1 MPVPAE
7 ALEVRLSGLPAGLL
21 VEPGRIEVRFAEAKE
36 ALTRLYA
43 LAQALG
49 NDFEDFEALVGGER
63 TFERSRLKGSVDRAC
78 GQWLPYAFRRRSIIT
93 TIARATSTP
102 VAANLVSRVG
112 LDDRDDD
119 VQGWHDGFGE
129 LRVECEEENGLMA
142 QQERSSRVMA
152 EPAVVDIAAAGRRR
166 PPEHGGGSRAPVAGG
181 TMIGRGVVIKGNVSG
196 NEDVEVEGEV
206 VGTIELQ
213 QHVVTVGPGGRV
225 EAQVLRSRS
234 WCSVRGPGS

>member
-1 MPVPAE
+1 M
-7 ALEVRLSGLPAGLL
+7 
-21 VEPGRIEVRFAEAKE
+21 
-36 ALTRLYA
+36 
-43 LAQALG
+43 
-49 NDFEDFEALVGGER
+49 
-63 TFERSRLKGSVDRAC
+63 DRAC
-78 GQWLPYAFRRRSIIT
+78 GQWLPHAFRRRSIIT

-166 PPEHGGGSRAPVAGG
+166 PPEHGGWESRAGG
-181 TMIGRGVVIKGNVSG
+181 WGHHDRARGRHQG
-196 NEDVEVEGEV
+196 
-206 VGTIELQ
+206 
-213 QHVVTVGPGGRV
+213 
-225 EAQVLRSRS
+225 
-234 WCSVRGPGS
+234 